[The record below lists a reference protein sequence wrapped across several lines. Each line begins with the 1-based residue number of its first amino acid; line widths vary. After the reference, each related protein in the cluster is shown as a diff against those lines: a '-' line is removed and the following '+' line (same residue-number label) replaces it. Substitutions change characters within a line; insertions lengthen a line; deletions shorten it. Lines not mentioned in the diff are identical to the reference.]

1 MRMLADALGAA
12 KLKITA
18 AKQERICMGQ
28 PGFAGKRLS
37 TPAYLY
43 GQSGFCKPSRLNAGN
58 VFPYAGSMNS
68 LLAHPD
74 GDDAVAVLL
83 QGHAAVVISVGT
95 SLSTHGSA
103 LGVIAPREGIGAT
116 RQTQRSEQQQ

>member
-1 MRMLADALGAA
+1 MLADALGAA

-43 GQSGFCKPSRLNAGN
+43 GQSGFCKPSLNGHVEGKAAMSAYDPKRTLPGKIAVTPNFKAGPKPRTN
-58 VFPYAGSMNS
+58 AEAFCFSDVIERSKNS
-68 LLAHPD
+68 RVIGVEAAWHH
-74 GDDAVAVLL
+74 ATALL
-83 QGHAAVVISVGT
+83 QDFG
-95 SLSTHGSA
+95 
-103 LGVIAPREGIGAT
+103 
-116 RQTQRSEQQQ
+116 

>member
-1 MRMLADALGAA
+1 MLADALGAA

-43 GQSGFCKPSRLNAGN
+43 GQSGFCKPSLITD
-58 VFPYAGSMNS
+58 M
-68 LLAHPD
+68 
-74 GDDAVAVLL
+74 
-83 QGHAAVVISVGT
+83 T
-95 SLSTHGSA
+95 
-103 LGVIAPREGIGAT
+103 
-116 RQTQRSEQQQ
+116 